1 MKGWMLAPTLSTKEG
16 NRNSLIESG
25 KWINVE
31 GALVHKHLL
40 GTLVMRK
47 GLATVGMA
55 PNEEAHV
62 GSERLRVSDRYSQR
76 YCESFR

>member
-1 MKGWMLAPTLSTKEG
+1 MLAPTLSTKKG

-47 GLATVGMA
+47 GLATVGRR
-55 PNEEAHV
+55 PTKRRVWGQNV
-62 GSERLRVSDRYSQR
+62 SEFLAVTPQR